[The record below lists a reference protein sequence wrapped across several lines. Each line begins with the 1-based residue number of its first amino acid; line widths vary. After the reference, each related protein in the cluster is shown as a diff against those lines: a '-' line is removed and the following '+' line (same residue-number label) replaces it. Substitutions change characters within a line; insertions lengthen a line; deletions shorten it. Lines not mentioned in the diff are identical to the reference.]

1 MKKLIL
7 IRHAKSS
14 WASGVDTDFDR
25 PLNDRGL
32 RDAPVMAKR
41 LHERLPLV
49 DAIISSAA
57 NRTMTT
63 AGYFAEAY
71 GKKKSEVVREP
82 RLYHAPPQTFDEL
95 IAHLD
100 DQLETV
106 IMCAHNP
113 GITEFVNEL
122 TQVRLDNMP
131 TCAIF
136 AVETAA
142 EKWLD
147 FKTAAKSFLFFDYPK
162 NIL

>member
-14 WASGVDTDFDR
+14 WSSGVETDFDR
-25 PLNDRGL
+25 PLNDRGV
-32 RDAPVMAKR
+32 RDAPVMAMR
-41 LHERLPLV
+41 LKERLPQV
-49 DAIISSAA
+49 DAIVSSAA
-57 NRTMTT
+57 KRTMTT

-71 GKKKSEVVREP
+71 GLKSAAIVREP

-95 IAHLD
+95 IVQLD
-100 DQLETV
+100 DQLQTV

-113 GITEFVNEL
+113 GITEFVNGL

-131 TCAIF
+131 TCAVF
-136 AVETAA
+136 AVEVAT
-142 EKWLD
+142 ERWQD

-162 NIL
+162 NVL

>member
-7 IRHAKSS
+7 VRHAKSS
-14 WASGVDTDFDR
+14 WNAGVETDFDR

-32 RDAPVMAKR
+32 RDAPAMAKR
-41 LHERLPLV
+41 LQERFPQV
-49 DAIISSAA
+49 DAFIASAA

-63 AGYFAEAY
+63 ARYFAEAY
-71 GKKKSEVVREP
+71 GKKPSDLVREP
-82 RLYHAPPQTFDEL
+82 RLYHAPPQTFDDL

-106 IMCAHNP
+106 VMFAHNP

-136 AVETAA
+136 AVEASA

-147 FKTAAKSFLFFDYPK
+147 FKTASKSFLLFDYPK